1 MAFVIGLTAKAI
13 TRPPPSLPHRSHRR
27 NVACCVPGRH
37 QDRLDADQCCPEA
50 ATAFRE
56 PGAGL
61 RRRLLLSCVAAAAAP
76 ATLGRQDAEGADFQ
90 CRGLRSRELQL
101 CLREKRLKQE
111 EEEGASDRD
120 DEFLKNRQY
129 EQPGTLVVTEQGVQY
144 RNIDEGNPQGRQC
157 SPGQVCEVRR
167 HAMPCRAL
175 LLHRFPK
182 ITLSVAGS
190 AR

>member
-1 MAFVIGLTAKAI
+1 MAFVIGLTAKA
-13 TRPPPSLPHRSHRR
+13 TTASPPSLPRSSHRR
-27 NVACCVPGRH
+27 IVASCAPGRE
-37 QDRLDADQCCPEA
+37 DRVDADQCCPQA
-50 ATAFRE
+50 APAFRE

-76 ATLGRQDAEGADFQ
+76 ATLGRNDAEAADFQ

-144 RNIDEGNPQGRQC
+144 REIDEGNPQGRQC

-167 HAMPCRAL
+167 HAMPCCHIDSRNW
-175 LLHRFPK
+175 R
-182 ITLSVAGS
+182 SW
-190 AR
+190 